1 MASLSTEE
9 RGQAIGMLRAGRSQ
23 TTVSR
28 ILRCSRS
35 SISRLWLKF
44 NRPVSHF
51 QQYHLDLRCFV
62 FFVLITFL
70 CHIRPLPPL
79 HPHRLTQRIVP
90 FQVMSKIG
98 PELPEAVW
106 RLEPKII
113 DWEPNTFATDID
125 QRRGP
130 LRQQLGTMVDLSVL
144 RLLSIGW
151 ELMEYAHV
159 ALTLAHSCC
168 KDTDVPGYS
177 GAEHMFGGRQVNG
190 TRFCSL
196 MSPGSP

>member
-1 MASLSTEE
+1 MARLSTEE

-44 NRPVSHF
+44 QQTGKSFSAISFRPS
-51 QQYHLDLRCFV
+51 LLC

-70 CHIRPLPPL
+70 CHIWPLPLSP
-79 HPHRLTQRIVP
+79 PHRLTQRIFSISGHVKDRP
-90 FQVMSKIG
+90 R
-98 PELPEAVW
+98 LPEAVW

-130 LRQQLGTMVDLSVL
+130 LRQRLGTMVDLSVL

-151 ELMEYAHV
+151 ELMEHAHV
-159 ALTLAHSCC
+159 ALTLANSCC
-168 KDTDVPGYS
+168 KDTDMPGYS
-177 GAEHMFGGRQVNG
+177 GAEHMVGGRQVSG

-196 MSPGSP
+196 MSPGSL